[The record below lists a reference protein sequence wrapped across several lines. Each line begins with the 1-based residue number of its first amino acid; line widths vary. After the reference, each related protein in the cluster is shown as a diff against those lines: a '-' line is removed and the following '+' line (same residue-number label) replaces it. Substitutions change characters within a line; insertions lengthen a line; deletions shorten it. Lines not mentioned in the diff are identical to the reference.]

1 MAKLVLSK
9 PLGDLPAKIGDRPLQ
24 DSMALKRVLS
34 HLRVDGKPKLR
45 GFYLSNKQIL
55 SLGTQLIGRNGADGI
70 CFMIGEDHEIDNS
83 DHSVDG
89 EGLPYLTIEMIPFKR
104 IKNEKDSTIK
114 FYNKGNFSEINLGK
128 PFIESDDDFKID
140 GNGIVIPEHI
150 HTHSKAAGGVATGPT
165 TGGGPVIDPGGGVPT
180 PNHLTGQHTPPPS
193 E

>member
-1 MAKLVLSK
+1 MGKQVSHQPSGNPPVK
-9 PLGDLPAKIGDRPLQ
+9 SGDRPLQ
-24 DSMALKRVLS
+24 NSKALKRVLS

-128 PFIESDDDFKID
+128 PFVESENDFKID
-140 GNGIVIPEHI
+140 GNGFIQEHE
-150 HTHSKAAGGVATGPT
+150 HTHFKVAGGIATGPT